1 MTVYHSDE
9 NVTVRVTS
17 STTGQGSYWGMN
29 DMTLSV
35 VVPHPSPPHPPSP
48 PGVWEPPSYADR
60 WPGAAGWSGPS
71 GMTVCGRLGAMLGGY
86 ETLGQGDAVEKTFHN
101 LPPHRSL
108 RITAAFTRVDALST
122 GFMFVDGVEGARCL
136 VYGHTPNALF
146 AAPLRVVRSNR
157 VWNQLGDAAFP
168 TWRDPISMEIH
179 R

>member
-1 MTVYHSDE
+1 M
-9 NVTVRVTS
+9 TVRVTS

-136 VYGHTPNALF
+136 VYGHTPNALS
-146 AAPLRVVRSNR
+146 AARLRVVRSNR
-157 VWNQLGDAAFP
+157 VCGQLGDAAFP